1 MKRLKLILLIT
12 LFTYLLT
19 GCCCI
24 KNDSDTIYKIPKEL
38 IQENDYENS
47 FVYDKNSPYK
57 NVLKKCISINNP
69 ENSCSLKELPLL
81 MQENFS
87 GVPTKEQI
95 MQRVVVSHKWMGER
109 FAQMLDILPNDIKK
123 LLGAVTAIVIDD
135 DVIPSYYWSGTGAIY
150 LDARMLW
157 LTPEE
162 AQTITKKEDFRI
174 YYGNRLQFYNFWRYV
189 KNSDYAWRYYDL
201 DSNITRTFSEIKYN
215 FAQLLYHELA
225 HANDF
230 TRPEIIKEADKNK
243 SIYKVLENRY
253 NYYISTKLYSQMPL
267 NSEVLKG
274 IGQVLYQGEEADDIQ
289 VNYTASDIGQFFD
302 EDGADSLY
310 AYSNQ
315 FEDLAMLFEASMMRY
330 HFGIQRDLAFIPK
343 DSRNYIVAWG
353 KRDRIA
359 DEQVKRRALF
369 VVKSILPNETDWDSY
384 FANDLNSSIEL
395 KSGKSWN
402 NNLNLQSN
410 KKMLKIIKRGKE
422 NSLMPPYL

>member
-1 MKRLKLILLIT
+1 MRRVKLTLLLT
-12 LFTYLLT
+12 LFLYILS

-24 KNDSDTIYKIPKEL
+24 KDNSGSKYRIPKEIL
-38 IQENDYENS
+38 QNSDYENS
-47 FVYDKNSPYK
+47 FVYDPNSPYK
-57 NVLKKCISINNP
+57 KVLKKCISINNP
-69 ENSCSLKELPLL
+69 EDSCSLEKLPLL

-87 GVPTKEQI
+87 GVPTKGQI
-95 MQRVVVSHKWMGER
+95 MQRVVVSHKWMGDR

-135 DVIPSYYWSGTGAIY
+135 DVIPSYYWPGTGAIY
-150 LDARMLW
+150 LDARALW

-162 AQTITKKEDFRI
+162 AQTITKKVDFRI
-174 YYGNRLQFYNFWRYV
+174 YYGNNLQFYNFWRYV
-189 KNSDYAWRYYDL
+189 KNGSYAWRYYRL
-201 DSNITRTFSEIKYN
+201 DSGATRTAEEIKYN

-230 TRPEIIKEADKNK
+230 TRPEIIKNADKSK
-243 SIYKVLENRY
+243 PVYKVLENAQ
-253 NYYISTKLYSQMPL
+253 NYYISTKLYSIMPL

-274 IGQVLYQGEEADDIQ
+274 IGQVLYHGEKADDIQ
-289 VNYTASDIGQFFD
+289 ANYTASDIGQLFD
-302 EDGADSLY
+302 EDGADALY

-343 DSRNYIVAWG
+343 DSDQYIVAWG

-369 VVKSILPNETDWDSY
+369 VVKSLLPDETDWDSY
-384 FANDLNSSIEL
+384 FANDLNSSIQLE
-395 KSGKSWN
+395 SGVSWDE
-402 NNLNLQSN
+402 NLNIQKS
-410 KKMLKIIKRGKE
+410 KKMLKMLKSKAA
-422 NSLMPPYL
+422 NSLIPPYL